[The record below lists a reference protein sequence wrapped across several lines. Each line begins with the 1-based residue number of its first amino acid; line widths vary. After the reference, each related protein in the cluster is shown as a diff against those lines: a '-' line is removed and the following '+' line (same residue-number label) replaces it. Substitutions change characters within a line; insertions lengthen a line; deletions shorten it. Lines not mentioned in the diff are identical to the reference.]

1 MKKFKTIISLLLA
14 AVMLIGCTGI
24 SAFAAY
30 PDKITTLWDED
41 FYLAGEI
48 SLGETSV
55 SAEENYSY
63 YYYVLN
69 AENDGYYSVNYDYNG
84 EIGWIY
90 IFEEWYSNHYGQKQP
105 VVSENC
111 QQIIY
116 LYAGENYVGV
126 CFDEIKGISE
136 KISIEYMGAEITDIT
151 FDAGTE
157 YPLILES
164 DIYNGSSYIKLY
176 DFALNFDT
184 GKTVEL
190 NGVREYFNCYS
201 DEEIVIGENNVEIEV
216 DSKKF
221 AKTLT
226 VAKATDFIE
235 KVEVV
240 SGDIYQKE
248 YYDGGVEGTYD
259 LTLKVTYTDGTS
271 ITARIG
277 DEISLK
283 NGNPNNYRVSCWPY
297 EGTASVKIANHE
309 FLEITYEKETASL
322 AENLKLFASNIKNEF
337 YYISRIPARAEEIFN
352 QNSAADT
359 LRAFGDFVSFV
370 NNQFLYAIGDIY
382 TNIVMLIN
390 SVS

>member
-1 MKKFKTIISLLLA
+1 MQWRLTI
-14 AVMLIGCTGI
+14 
-24 SAFAAY
+24 
-30 PDKITTLWDED
+30 
-41 FYLAGEI
+41 
-48 SLGETSV
+48 
-55 SAEENYSY
+55 
-63 YYYVLN
+63 
-69 AENDGYYSVNYDYNG
+69 
-84 EIGWIY
+84 
-90 IFEEWYSNHYGQKQP
+90 
-105 VVSENC
+105 
-111 QQIIY
+111 
-116 LYAGENYVGV
+116 
-126 CFDEIKGISE
+126 
-136 KISIEYMGAEITDIT
+136 
-151 FDAGTE
+151 
-157 YPLILES
+157 
-164 DIYNGSSYIKLY
+164 
-176 DFALNFDT
+176 FALNFDT